1 MLTICRVYLL
11 FLQLERNLLQLVD
24 SLVQDSD
31 SDLWRS
37 GRFLLNTG
45 RQLASQKDGAL
56 MSTGFPMPPLFGVFG
71 VYISIVLA
79 LPFLSDDIPC
89 GQKPEMAT
97 IFF

>member
-1 MLTICRVYLL
+1 MLTTCRVYLL

-45 RQLASQKDGAL
+45 RQLASHKDGVWISA
-56 MSTGFPMPPLFGVFG
+56 GFPMPPLFWTFCHLHFF
-71 VYISIVLA
+71 SSNLA
-79 LPFLSDDIPC
+79 LS
-89 GQKPEMAT
+89 QR
-97 IFF
+97 